1 MTDTFEATGRIRS
14 NHPENG
20 RANTPER
27 SRWAALVVL
36 CVGMLMMVLDA
47 TVVNVALPAIQA
59 DLGFSQSGLAW
70 VVNGYLIS
78 FGGLLLLSGRL
89 GDLVGRRDV
98 FLAGLGLF
106 SAASLACGLAQG
118 QTFLVAARFLQGAGG
133 ALTTAV
139 ILGMIVTLFPEPSEQ
154 ARAIGV
160 FSFVASAGGSIG
172 LLAGGVITQLVNWHW
187 IFFLNLPI
195 GVVTAV
201 AAFRH
206 VDRDRGIGLSQGA
219 DVPGAALVTSA
230 LMLGVYTIVSP
241 AATHGWAA
249 GRTLGFGAAAVA
261 LLVAFVVREATCR
274 QPMVPLGLFRS
285 RNVSGANAIQ
295 ALTVAGMF
303 GMFFLG
309 VLYLQQVKGYDALQT
324 GLAYL
329 PCTIVMATLSVRY
342 TERLATRFGARR
354 VLVPG
359 LAMIAVGLG
368 LFARVPVDGSYLVDV
383 LPSVLFMGAGVGV
396 SFPALMML
404 SMSGVRPEDAGLAS
418 GLVNTTCQVGAA
430 LGLAVLATLSTAHT
444 KALAAAGTPVK
455 EALVGGYQRGFVVAT
470 VLVLVAIGVG
480 LAVIRDPQVPAADVE
495 SLPAD
500 ERDTDLSEEV
510 A

>member
-1 MTDTFEATGRIRS
+1 MTDTFEAS
-14 NHPENG
+14 S
-20 RANTPER
+20 AER

-47 TVVNVALPAIQA
+47 TVVNVALPAIKD

-89 GDLVGRRDV
+89 GDLIGRRDV
-98 FLAGLGLF
+98 FLGGLVLF
-106 SAASLACGLAQG
+106 STASLACGLAQD
-118 QTFLVAARFLQGAGG
+118 QSVLVAARFVQGCGG
-133 ALTTAV
+133 ALTSAV

-172 LLAGGVITQLVNWHW
+172 LLAGGVITQLVSWHW
-187 IFFLNLPI
+187 IFFINLPI
-195 GVVTAV
+195 GVATAI
-201 AAFRH
+201 AARKY
-206 VDRDRGIGLSQGA
+206 VERDRGIGLGRGA
-219 DVPGAALVTSA
+219 DVPGAVLVTSA

-241 AATHGWAA
+241 AATYGWGA
-249 GRTLGFGAAAVA
+249 GRTLGFGAASVA
-261 LLVAFVVREATCR
+261 LLVAFLVREATCG
-274 QPMVPLGLFRS
+274 QPLVPLGIFRS
-285 RNVSGANAIQ
+285 RNVSGANVIQ

-329 PCTIVMATLSVRY
+329 PCTIVMAVLSVRY
-342 TERLATRFGARR
+342 TERLAMRFGART

-368 LFARVPVDGSYLVDV
+368 LFARVPVDGTYLVDV
-383 LPSVLFMGAGVGV
+383 MPSALFMGAGVGI

-430 LGLAVLATLSTAHT
+430 LGLAVLATLSTART
-444 KALAAAGTPVK
+444 EALTRAGTPVK
-455 EALVGGYQRGFVVAT
+455 EALVGGYQRGFVVGT
-470 VLVLVAIGVG
+470 VLVLVALGVA
-480 LAVIRDPQVPAADVE
+480 LAVIRNPQQPAVQTAAEVD
-495 SLPAD
+495 D
-500 ERDTDLSEEV
+500 DLDAELAV

>member
-1 MTDTFEATGRIRS
+1 MTDTFEAS
-14 NHPENG
+14 S
-20 RANTPER
+20 AER

-47 TVVNVALPAIQA
+47 TVVNVALPAIKD

-89 GDLVGRRDV
+89 GDLIGRRDV
-98 FLAGLGLF
+98 FLGGLVLF
-106 SAASLACGLAQG
+106 STASLACGLAQD
-118 QTFLVAARFLQGAGG
+118 QSVLVAARFIQGCGG
-133 ALTTAV
+133 ALTSAV

-172 LLAGGVITQLVNWHW
+172 LLAGGVITQLVSWHW
-187 IFFLNLPI
+187 IFFINLPI
-195 GVVTAV
+195 GVATAV
-201 AAFRH
+201 AARKY
-206 VDRDRGIGLSQGA
+206 VVRDRGIGLAKGA
-219 DVPGAALVTSA
+219 DVPGAVFVTSA
-230 LMLGVYTIVSP
+230 LMLAVYTIVSP
-241 AATHGWAA
+241 AATYGWGA
-249 GRTLGFGAAAVA
+249 GRTLVFGAASVA
-261 LLVAFVVREATCR
+261 LLVAFVVREATCA
-274 QPMVPLGLFRS
+274 QPLVPLGIFRS
-285 RNVSGANAIQ
+285 RNVTGANVIQ

-329 PCTIVMATLSVRY
+329 PCTIVMAVLSVRY
-342 TERLATRFGARR
+342 TERLAMRFGART

-368 LFARVPVDGSYLVDV
+368 LFARVPVDGTYLVDV
-383 LPSVLFMGAGVGV
+383 MPSALFMGAGVGI

-430 LGLAVLATLSTAHT
+430 LGLAVLATLSTART
-444 KALAAAGTPVK
+444 ETLSRAGRPVK
-455 EALVGGYQRGFVVAT
+455 EALVGGYQRGFVVGT
-470 VLVLVAIGVG
+470 VLVLVALGVA
-480 LAVIRDPQVPAADVE
+480 LAVIRNPQQPAVQADAQAEV
-495 SLPAD
+495 D
-500 ERDTDLSEEV
+500 DDLDAELAV

>member
-1 MTDTFEATGRIRS
+1 MTDIFAAPSPDPSPAPPTQPPT
-14 NHPENG
+14 
-20 RANTPER
+20 ER
-27 SRWAALVVL
+27 SRWAALIVL
-36 CVGMLMMVLDA
+36 CVGMLMMVLDV
-47 TVVNVALPAIQA
+47 TVVNVALPAIKD
-59 DLGFSQSGLAW
+59 DLGFTQSGLAW

-89 GDLVGRRDV
+89 GDLIGRRDV
-98 FLAGLGLF
+98 FLVGLVVF
-106 SAASLACGLAQG
+106 SAASLACGLSQD
-118 QTFLVAARFLQGAGG
+118 QTVLVAARFVQGAGG
-133 ALTTAV
+133 ALTSAV
-139 ILGMIVTLFPEPSEQ
+139 ILGMIVTLFPGPSEQ

-172 LLAGGVITQLVNWHW
+172 LLAGGVITQLVSWHW
-187 IFFLNLPI
+187 IFFVNIPI
-195 GVVTAV
+195 GVATVV
-201 AAFRH
+201 AAIRY
-206 VDRDRGIGLSQGA
+206 VERDRGLGIDKGA
-219 DVPGAALVTSA
+219 DVPGAVLVTAS

-241 AATHGWAA
+241 AATYGWGA
-249 GRTLGFGAAAVA
+249 GRTVGFGLTAIA
-261 LLVAFVVREATCR
+261 LLVAFVVREATCK
-274 QPMVPLGLFRS
+274 VPLVPLRIFAS
-285 RNVSGANAIQ
+285 RNVSGANIIQ

-329 PCTIVMATLSVRY
+329 PCTIVMAVLSFRY
-342 TERLATRFGARR
+342 TERLAMRFGPRR

-383 LPSVLFMGAGVGV
+383 MPSALFMGAGVGV

-404 SMSGVRPEDAGLAS
+404 SMSGVRPEEAGLAS

-430 LGLAVLATLSTAHT
+430 LGLAVLATLSAGRTN
-444 KALAAAGTPVK
+444 ALAEAGTPVK
-455 EALVGGYQRGFVVAT
+455 EAMVAGYQRGFLIGT
-470 VLVLVAIGVG
+470 VLVLVALGVA
-480 LAVIRDPQVPAADVE
+480 LAVIRDPQPPATEETEPELADA
-495 SLPAD
+495 LMA
-500 ERDTDLSEEV
+500 

>member
-1 MTDTFEATGRIRS
+1 MTDTFVAQS
-14 NHPENG
+14 NTAVNDDPVND
-20 RANTPER
+20 TER

-47 TVVNVALPAIQA
+47 TVVNVALPAIKD

-98 FLAGLGLF
+98 FLAGLVLF
-106 SAASLACGLAQG
+106 SAASLACGLAQD
-118 QTFLVAARFLQGAGG
+118 QTVLVAARFIQGGGG
-133 ALTTAV
+133 ALTSAV
-139 ILGMIVTLFPEPSEQ
+139 ILGMIVTLFPQPSEQ

-172 LLAGGVITQLVNWHW
+172 LLAGGVITQLVSWHW
-187 IFFLNLPI
+187 IFFINLPI
-195 GVVTAV
+195 GVATAA
-201 AAFRH
+201 AAFKY
-206 VDRDRGIGLSQGA
+206 VERDRGIGLAKGA
-219 DVPGAALVTSA
+219 DVPGALFVTSA
-230 LMLGVYTIVSP
+230 LMLAVYTIVSP
-241 AATHGWAA
+241 AATYGWGA
-249 GRTLGFGAAAVA
+249 GRTIGFAVASVA

-274 QPMVPLGLFRS
+274 QPLVPLGIFRS
-285 RNVSGANAIQ
+285 RNVSGANVIQ

-329 PCTIVMATLSVRY
+329 PCTIVMAVLSVRY
-342 TERLATRFGARR
+342 TERLAMRFGART

-359 LAMIAVGLG
+359 LALIAVGLG
-368 LFARVPVDGSYLVDV
+368 LFARVPVDGTYLLDV
-383 LPSVLFMGAGVGV
+383 MPSALFMGAGVGI

-430 LGLAVLATLSTAHT
+430 LGLAVLATLSSARTE
-444 KALAAAGTPVK
+444 ALSSAGTPVK
-455 EALVGGYQRGFVVAT
+455 EALVGGYQRGFVVGT
-470 VLVLVAIGVG
+470 VLVLVALGVA
-480 LAVIRDPQVPAADVE
+480 LAVIRNPQAPGAEDAEAAATD
-495 SLPAD
+495 D
-500 ERDTDLSEEV
+500 ELELE
-510 A
+510 AA